1 MVSRHWRRRWRAQRS
16 AGRFA
21 YRSLVT
27 DPEQGVE
34 SFRATVALELM
45 RARVAAG

>member
-1 MVSRHWRRRWRAQRS
+1 MVSRHWWRRWRARRD

-21 YRSLVT
+21 YRPLVT

-34 SFRATVALELM
+34 SFRAAVALELM
-45 RARVAAG
+45 RARGAAG